1 MVHLALKGC
10 GESVESGGRGIKRTW
25 EDCSWKMGAG

>member
-1 MVHLALKGC
+1 MAHLALRGH
-10 GESVESGGRGIKRTW
+10 GESVEHGGRGIKQTR